1 MLHCLQVK
9 LERGTM
15 SHRYIVSSTPY
26 LKLNGRPIYKVPP
39 RGNLPNPYHWKPG
52 PLQNLIQ
59 IGEEQ
64 NHMVT
69 IIIAPPQ
76 EDVEDVVVATEDVAS
91 TQEQELTITI
101 TPIQDV
107 ESIKPVK
114 TRKIR
119 VGNKVKIV
127 PISTL

>member
-1 MLHCLQVK
+1 
-9 LERGTM
+9 M

-26 LKLNGRPIYKVPP
+26 LKLTGRPIYKVPP
-39 RGNLPNPYHWKPG
+39 RGNLPNRYHWKPG
-52 PLQNLIQ
+52 ALENLIQ

-64 NHMVT
+64 NHMVN

-127 PISTL
+127 PISTV

>member
-1 MLHCLQVK
+1 
-9 LERGTM
+9 M

-26 LKLNGRPIYKVPP
+26 LKQNGRPIYKVPP

-59 IGEEQ
+59 IGEAQ
-64 NHMVT
+64 NDMVN

-76 EDVEDVVVATEDVAS
+76 DTEDVES
-91 TQEQELTITI
+91 TQEREVSIII

-107 ESIKPVK
+107 ASIKPVK
-114 TRKIR
+114 TRKVR

-127 PISTL
+127 PITTL